1 MKDKIRKILREETE
15 KQPTAYY
22 LIVDKRT
29 NKVMDPGLWRLGYED
44 SGGSAY
50 GTWGIDFGDPK
61 SVAQYS
67 FGDMD
72 EIEEV
77 IEDIKIEKND
87 LEERTSLDDEGK
99 RAWNIQEEIDYYNEL
114 LQHLEVR
121 GFKLAVEPI
130 KVEDPFKKLF
140 GFTPYDEKRD

>member
-1 MKDKIRKILREETE
+1 MRDKIRKILIEETA

-29 NKVMDPGLWRLGYED
+29 NTVMDPGLWRLGYED

-50 GTWGIDFGDPK
+50 GTWDIDFGDPK

-67 FGDMD
+67 FEDMD

-77 IEDIKIEKND
+77 IEDIELEKD
-87 LEERTSLDDEGK
+87 SLEKRASLDDEGK

-121 GFKLAVEPI
+121 GFKLVVEPI

-140 GFTPYDEKRD
+140 GFTPYDEE